1 MKAAAIDAI
10 EVDAIGAIGA
20 IGAVNQ
26 GRRIRLILYTS
37 PNTIHSARALKN
49 MARILAD
56 YDEGAIVFDV
66 CDIVKYPDSAARD
79 GIAFTPTLVRH
90 YPAPRAWVIG
100 DLDEGA
106 VVRRMLE
113 TAGVARR
120 GGAQKGDEGDEGDA
134 ADLRIWS
141 LLRRY

>member
-10 EVDAIGAIGA
+10 EIDEFDATDVMR
-20 IGAVNQ
+20 AVNQ

-37 PNTIHSARALKN
+37 PNAIHSARALKN

-66 CDIVKYPDSAARD
+66 CDIAKYPDSAARD
-79 GIAFTPTLVRH
+79 GITFTPTLVRH

-113 TAGVARR
+113 AAGVARR
-120 GGAQKGDEGDEGDA
+120 GARPEGDA
-134 ADLRIWS
+134 PDPRIWS